1 MLPYLSSSNYFVLI
15 KKTLSKCN
23 EPLNVLVVPCPLS
36 PLDSKALQEH
46 VTELALV
53 FWRDISVTNYKYNE
67 KKTHARIN

>member
-53 FWRDISVTNYKYNE
+53 F
-67 KKTHARIN
+67 